1 MTIEQVDRETAS
13 ACRSLS
19 ALSRKLAITAMD
31 EGDTKECR
39 RLVEQADWYEEWA
52 ERLESRHEKE
62 HTEAC

>member
-1 MTIEQVDRETAS
+1 MTRHQIDLKTAS

-39 RLVEQADWYEEWA
+39 RLVEQADWYDEWA
-52 ERLESRHEKE
+52 ERLESENDDDE
-62 HTEAC
+62 